1 MEELIY
7 QESYTLQTTDLNM
20 HKKLRPA
27 RLLEL
32 VQLVSGHHAEALGW
46 GDALLVPRHLAW
58 VVVRQ
63 KIEISRM
70 PGQGESLAFT
80 TWPGR
85 EMHGLCPRYME
96 ICTADGE
103 SLIRLCFLWVIMDL
117 EKRLMI
123 QPSSIGLKMPA
134 AERAPLMPLPRL
146 PRQLLEPLRREVFT
160 VPYGF
165 VDILGHM
172 NNTRYLEMA
181 ENMIEAPCQGKELRE
196 VLIEFTHE
204 IRLGESMIVSIGREG
219 DVYHIKGRKGE
230 QDIITLCLQYQ

>member
-1 MEELIY
+1 MDLIY
-7 QESYTLQTTDLNM
+7 HDSYTLVTTDLNM

-32 VQLVSGHHAEALGW
+32 VQLISGRHAEALGW
-46 GDALLVPRHLAW
+46 GDALLSPRNLAW

-63 KIEISRM
+63 KLTIDRM
-70 PGQGESLAFT
+70 PGEGERLCFT

-85 EMHGLCPRYME
+85 NMHGLFPRYME
-96 ICTADGE
+96 ITSPEGE

-123 QPSSIGLKMPA
+123 QPGVLGLEMPA
-134 AERAPLMPLPRL
+134 AEKEPLMPLPRL
-146 PRQLLEPLRREVFT
+146 PKQLLAADRRESFT

-165 VDILGHM
+165 VDVLGHM

-181 ENMIEAPCQGKELRE
+181 ENMIAAPREGKALQEI
-196 VLIEFTHE
+196 LIEFTHE
-204 IRLGESMIVSIGREG
+204 LRLGETMEVDIGRQEG
-219 DVYHIKGRKGE
+219 LYHLKGRRGAQE
-230 QDIITLCLQYQ
+230 IITLCLQYA